1 MGLWYIE
8 NRDHAGNMV
17 KPIDP
22 WPAPGPNSH
31 IFFKVTAVNPNHYG
45 IPPTTFIVEA
55 LNEEAAVECIKRAI
69 WAGILLPHS
78 YNGALNPW
86 PTYFQSNALRYLL
99 DGMFV
104 AEELENL
111 PTLRFFPDPCV
122 RDEWL
127 RYQLSWTARL
137 VEDIQKW
144 WDAMLAR
151 PFFTSWF
158 GR

>member
-1 MGLWYIE
+1 
-8 NRDHAGNMV
+8 MV

-22 WPAPGPNSH
+22 WLAPGPNSH
-31 IFFKVTAVNPNHYG
+31 IFFKVSAVSPNHYG

-55 LNEEAAVECIKRAI
+55 VNEEAATECVKRAI
-69 WAGILLPHS
+69 RMGILLPHGCD
-78 YNGALNPW
+78 GALSPW

-99 DGMFV
+99 DGIFV
-104 AEELENL
+104 AEEMGTM
-111 PTLRFFPDPCV
+111 PTLRFFPDPSI

-127 RYQLSWTARL
+127 RYQLSWRARL
-137 VEDIQKW
+137 VEDLQKLW
-144 WDAMLAR
+144 SAVKAR

>member
-1 MGLWYIE
+1 
-8 NRDHAGNMV
+8 MV

-22 WPAPGPNSH
+22 WPAPPGPNSH
-31 IFFKVTAVNPNHYG
+31 IFFKVSAVNPNHYG
-45 IPPTTFIVEA
+45 IPPTTFIVQA
-55 LNEEAAVECIKRAI
+55 VNEETATECVKRAI
-69 WAGILLPHS
+69 RMGILLPHGCD
-78 YNGALNPW
+78 GALSPW

-99 DGMFV
+99 DGIFV
-104 AEELENL
+104 AEELGTL

-137 VEDIQKW
+137 VEDLQKW
-144 WDAMLAR
+144 WSAVKAR
-151 PFFTSWF
+151 SFFTSWF

>member
-1 MGLWYIE
+1 ML
-8 NRDHAGNMV
+8 

-31 IFFKVTAVNPNHYG
+31 IFFKVSAVSPNQYG

-55 LNEEAAVECIKRAI
+55 VNEEAATECVKRAI
-69 WAGILLPHS
+69 RMGILLPRGCD
-78 YNGALNPW
+78 GALSPW

-104 AEELENL
+104 AEELGTL
-111 PTLRFFPDPCV
+111 PTLRFFPDPCI
-122 RDEWL
+122 RDERL
-127 RYQLSWTARL
+127 RYQLSWRARL
-137 VEDIQKW
+137 VEDLQKW
-144 WDAMLAR
+144 WSAVKAR
-151 PFFTSWF
+151 SFFTSWF

>member
-1 MGLWYIE
+1 ML
-8 NRDHAGNMV
+8 

-31 IFFKVTAVNPNHYG
+31 IFFKVSAVSPNQYG

-55 LNEEAAVECIKRAI
+55 VNEETATECVKRAI
-69 WAGILLPHS
+69 RMGILLPHGCD
-78 YNGALNPW
+78 GALSPW

-104 AEELENL
+104 AEELGML
-111 PTLRFFPDPCV
+111 PTLRFFPDPSI

-127 RYQLSWTARL
+127 RYQLSWRARL
-137 VEDIQKW
+137 VEDLQKW
-144 WDAMLAR
+144 WSAVKAR
-151 PFFTSWF
+151 SFFTSWF

>member
-1 MGLWYIE
+1 
-8 NRDHAGNMV
+8 MV

-22 WPAPGPNSH
+22 WPAPGPNLH
-31 IFFKVTAVNPNHYG
+31 IFFKVTAVNPSHHG

-55 LNEEAAVECIKRAI
+55 LNEEAAVECVKRAI

-78 YNGALNPW
+78 YDGALSPW

-104 AEELENL
+104 AEELETL
-111 PTLRFFPDPCV
+111 PTLRFFPDSCI

-127 RYQLSWTARL
+127 RYQLSWRARL
-137 VEDIQKW
+137 VEDLQKW
-144 WDAMLAR
+144 WATVKAR
-151 PFFTSWF
+151 SFFTSWF

>member
-1 MGLWYIE
+1 
-8 NRDHAGNMV
+8 MV

-31 IFFKVTAVNPNHYG
+31 IFFKVSAVSPNQYG

-55 LNEEAAVECIKRAI
+55 VNEEAATECVKRAI
-69 WAGILLPHS
+69 RMGILLPRGCD
-78 YNGALNPW
+78 GALSPW

-104 AEELENL
+104 AEELGTL
-111 PTLRFFPDPCV
+111 PTLRFFPDPCI
-122 RDEWL
+122 RDERL
-127 RYQLSWTARL
+127 RYQLSWRARL
-137 VEDIQKW
+137 VEDLQKW
-144 WDAMLAR
+144 WSAVKAR
-151 PFFTSWF
+151 SFFTSWF

>member
-1 MGLWYIE
+1 
-8 NRDHAGNMV
+8 MV

-22 WPAPGPNSH
+22 WPAPVPNSH
-31 IFFKVTAVNPNHYG
+31 IFFKVSAVNPNHYG

-55 LNEEAAVECIKRAI
+55 VNEEAATECVKRAI
-69 WAGILLPHS
+69 RMGILLPRGCD
-78 YNGALNPW
+78 GALSPW

-104 AEELENL
+104 AEEMGTM
-111 PTLRFFPDPCV
+111 PTLRFFPDPSI

-127 RYQLSWTARL
+127 RYQLSWRARL
-137 VEDIQKW
+137 VEDLQKW
-144 WDAMLAR
+144 WSAVKAR
-151 PFFTSWF
+151 SFFTSWF

>member
-1 MGLWYIE
+1 
-8 NRDHAGNMV
+8 MV

-31 IFFKVTAVNPNHYG
+31 IFFKVSAVNPNHYG

-55 LNEEAAVECIKRAI
+55 VNEEAATECVKRTI
-69 WAGILLPHS
+69 RMGILLPHGCD
-78 YNGALNPW
+78 GALSPW

-99 DGMFV
+99 DGIFV
-104 AEELENL
+104 AEEMGTM
-111 PTLRFFPDPCV
+111 PTLRFFPDPSI

-127 RYQLSWTARL
+127 RYQLSWRARL
-137 VEDIQKW
+137 VEDLQKLW
-144 WDAMLAR
+144 SAVKAR
-151 PFFTSWF
+151 VFFTSWF

>member
-1 MGLWYIE
+1 
-8 NRDHAGNMV
+8 MV

-22 WPAPGPNSH
+22 WPAPPGPNSH
-31 IFFKVTAVNPNHYG
+31 IFFKVSAVSPNHYG

-55 LNEEAAVECIKRAI
+55 VNEEAATECVKRAI
-69 WAGILLPHS
+69 RMGILLPHGCD
-78 YNGALNPW
+78 GALSPW

-104 AEELENL
+104 AEELGTL

-127 RYQLSWTARL
+127 RYQLSWRARL
-137 VEDIQKW
+137 VEDLQKW
-144 WDAMLAR
+144 WSAVKAR
-151 PFFTSWF
+151 SFFTSWF